1 MLIGLDCAEPSLVLE
16 RWRAELPVLDGLME
30 RGTSGRLTSVIP
42 PITVP
47 AWSCMMS
54 SRTPGDLGVYGFR
67 NRADHTYDSLTIA
80 TSAAIR
86 EPRLWD
92 LVTRAGKPSI
102 VLGVPGTYPPRP
114 LNGVMVSCFLTPS
127 LESQYTYPATLRREV
142 EAAVGEYVFDC
153 TNFRTEDKDDLLR
166 QVYVMTDRRFAL
178 AEHLLA
184 SKPWE
189 LFAMVEMG
197 TDRMHHGF
205 WKYMDPGASEARR
218 RGPVRG
224 RHPRLPP
231 PRRRARRAPARTR
244 RREHRRPRRLRSR
257 RQAHGRRHPGQRV
270 APAGRAAHASR
281 RAGRGHAA
289 RARRASTGPARWPG
303 ARAATTPA
311 SSSTSRAGSPR
322 ASSTPRTTSGFV
334 ATWRARLA
342 AIPDEQGRDIGTV
355 VYLPEEVYPQV
366 RGIAPDLIVHFG
378 DLLWRSV
385 GTVGGSEG
393 VHTFEND
400 TGPDDANHAQDGL
413 FVAAGPV
420 SRPARISTPTCS
432 TSPPPSSSSW
442 ESPRLPT
449 CGVEASS
456 LASRRPP
463 DRLSGPTGAHLF
475 PVPSTSPVRRRPTTR
490 GSGRARGPLPRTR
503 ASSRARTPA
512 TPPGLRDARPPRVI
526 PSRVPGRPP
535 AAVRASRCPQRSSA
549 CRSAR

>member
-1 MLIGLDCAEPSLVLE
+1 MGRWDPSVAGKKIMLIGLDCAEPSLVLE
-16 RWRAELPVLDGLME
+16 RWRSELPELDRLME

-153 TNFRTEDKDDLLR
+153 PNFRTEDKDDLLS
-166 QVYVMTDRRFAL
+166 QVYTMTDRRFAL

-205 WKYMDPGASEARR
+205 WKYMDPAHRKHVAGGPYEDAILDYHRHVDELVGRLLAHADENTVVFVVSDHGAKRMDGGIRVNEWLRREGLLTLRDEPSEATPIARVGIDWSRTVAWGEGGYYSRVVLNVKGREPEGIVDPEDYERVRR
-218 RGPVRG
+218 D
-224 RHPRLPP
+224 L
-231 PRRRARRAPARTR
+231 A
-244 RREHRRPRRLRSR
+244 
-257 RQAHGRRHPGQRV
+257 
-270 APAGRAAHASR
+270 
-281 RAGRGHAA
+281 
-289 RARRASTGPARWPG
+289 
-303 ARAATTPA
+303 
-311 SSSTSRAGSPR
+311 
-322 ASSTPRTTSGFV
+322 
-334 ATWRARLA
+334 ARLA

-366 RGIAPDLIVHFG
+366 KGIAPDLIVHFG
-378 DLLWRSV
+378 DLFWRSV

-413 FVAAGPV
+413 FVAAGPGIA
-420 SRPARISTPTCS
+420 PGT
-432 TSPPPSSSSW
+432 
-442 ESPRLPT
+442 RL
-449 CGVEASS
+449 
-456 LASRRPP
+456 
-463 DRLSGPTGAHLF
+463 DAHLLDIA
-475 PVPSTSPVRRRPTTR
+475 PTVLELMGIAPTADMR
-490 GSGRARGPLPRTR
+490 GRSLVARLTK
-503 ASSRARTPA
+503 
-512 TPPGLRDARPPRVI
+512 
-526 PSRVPGRPP
+526 
-535 AAVRASRCPQRSSA
+535 AA
-549 CRSAR
+549 